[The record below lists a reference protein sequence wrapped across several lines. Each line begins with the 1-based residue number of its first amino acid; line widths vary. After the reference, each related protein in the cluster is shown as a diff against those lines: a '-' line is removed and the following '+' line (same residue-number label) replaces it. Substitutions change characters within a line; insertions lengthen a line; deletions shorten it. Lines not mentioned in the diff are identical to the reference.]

1 LAENAKVYFVMGYL
15 PGGVGAELCYTGE
28 AMTDSSSNGLLTND
42 NADLVPVTS
51 FDTPDFCF
59 DFPGLEVG
67 VAEYDEGPTG
77 CTVFVFPRGA
87 TMVADIRGGS
97 PGTMLSHREGWVD
110 AICLAGGS
118 VYGFEAAA
126 GVSCELL
133 AAKRY
138 DTDWMNIAI
147 VPSAVIFDFNS
158 RRKNRA
164 IHPDK
169 RLGRAAF
176 RARREG
182 AFPPGARGAGR
193 CATVG
198 KWLKG
203 RFQPEPGGQGAAFH
217 QSGEARVAVFTVVN
231 SVGAIVGRDGRVVRG
246 HLDQDTGEHRRVAEV
261 APLSGAEGRPEPT
274 PGNTTLT
281 LAVTNQTIPAGELR
295 QVARQVHASMARAI
309 DPFHTVHDGDVL
321 YAVTTN
327 QVDPPALD
335 SSKFAQIASELAWDA
350 VLRSF

>member
-1 LAENAKVYFVMGYL
+1 MN
-15 PGGVGAELCYTGE
+15 
-28 AMTDSSSNGLLTND
+28 ND
-42 NADLVPVTS
+42 DAVLVPVTE
-51 FDTPDFCF
+51 FETPKLAF

-77 CTVFVFPRGA
+77 CTVFVFPAGSTA
-87 TMVADIRGGS
+87 VTDVRGGS

-118 VYGFEAAA
+118 VYGFEAAT
-126 GVSCELL
+126 GVSAELL
-133 AAKRY
+133 AGKRY

-147 VPSAVIFDFNS
+147 VPSAVIFDFNDH
-158 RRKNRA
+158 RDNRA

-169 RLGRAAF
+169 NLGRAAF
-176 RARREG
+176 KARRAG
-182 AFPPGARGAGR
+182 VFPLGARGAGR

-203 RFQPEPGGQGAAFH
+203 RYGPERGGQGGAFVR
-217 QSGEARVAVFTVVN
+217 SGDARVAVFTVVN
-231 SVGAIVGRDGRVVRG
+231 AVGALVDRNGQAVRG
-246 HLDQDTGEHRRVAEV
+246 HFDPKTGERKRVGEV
-261 APLSGAEGRPEPT
+261 VPLPGADGVPDPP

-281 LAVTNQTIPAGELR
+281 VVVTNQSVGLRELR
-295 QVARQVHASMARAI
+295 QLARQVHASMARAI
-309 DPFHTVHDGDVL
+309 DPFHTLHDGDVL

-327 QVDPPALD
+327 QLTDTPLE
-335 SSKFAQIASELAWDA
+335 SSEIGYIASELAWDA